1 MTWLSF
7 KSRCYLKTNDNTN
20 PFRKQILGELNVD
33 LTNMGIAAKDA
44 AFHLATASTAQ
55 KNKALAI
62 IADELEANSEVILAA
77 NAKDIELGREAGLT
91 DALLDR
97 LLLNEER
104 LTGIANDVRNVIS
117 LNDPVGSEID
127 SKVLENGMALSR
139 RRVPLGVVG
148 VIYEARPNV
157 TIDIA
162 ALCLKTGN
170 ASILRGGKET
180 FFSNMELVKVIQS
193 ALEKA
198 ELPAASVQY
207 IEKPDRELVAQL
219 LKLDEYVDMIIPRGG
234 AGLHKMCQENS
245 TIPVIIGGFGIS
257 HIFID
262 ESADLERSLNVVENS
277 KVQRP
282 SACNALDTLLVHK
295 AVAEEFLPKLVE
307 RLNGKVAL
315 VSDASAKPLVA
326 NAADVRDAQEGDFD
340 TEWLSYTLGVKVV
353 ADVKEAIDHMRV
365 HNASHS
371 DAIMTNSLQNSELF
385 INSVGS
391 AAVYVNASTR
401 FTDGAQFGLGAE
413 VAVSTQKL
421 HARGPMGLEELTS
434 YKWVGKADYLIRS

>member
-1 MTWLSF
+1 M
-7 KSRCYLKTNDNTN
+7 
-20 PFRKQILGELNVD
+20 D
-33 LTNMGIAAKDA
+33 LTLMGKAAKDA
-44 AFHLATASTAQ
+44 SFQLATASTAQ
-55 KNKALAI
+55 KNQALAI
-62 IADELEANSEVILAA
+62 IADELEANAAQILAA
-77 NAKDIELGREAGLT
+77 NAKDIQLGRDAGLS

-97 LLLNEER
+97 LLLNESR
-104 LTGIANDVRNVIS
+104 LNAIANDVRNVIS
-117 LNDPVGSEID
+117 LHDPVGSEID
-127 SKVLENGMALSR
+127 SKVLENGMSLSR

-180 FFSNMELVKVIQS
+180 FFSNVELVKVIQS

-198 ELPAASVQY
+198 QLPAASVQY
-207 IEKPDRELVAQL
+207 IEKPDRELVTQL
-219 LKLDEYVDMIIPRGG
+219 LKLDDYVDMIIPRGG
-234 AGLHKMCQENS
+234 AGLHKMCKENS

-257 HIFID
+257 HIFVD
-262 ESADLERSLNVVENS
+262 DSADLDKSVDVIENA

-282 SACNALDTLLVHK
+282 SACNSLDTLLVHEAIAQPLLEK
-295 AVAEEFLPKLVE
+295 LVAKLNDKVTFVAEPKA
-307 RLNGKVAL
+307 KAL
-315 VSDASAKPLVA
+315 MSSATQL
-326 NAADVRDAQEGDFD
+326 RDAQAGDFD
-340 TEWLSYTLGVKVV
+340 TEWLSFTLGVKVV
-353 ADVKEAIDHMRV
+353 RDVHEAIDHMRE

-371 DAIMTNSLQNSELF
+371 DAIMTNSLCNAELF
-385 INSVGS
+385 INAAGS

-434 YKWVGKADYLIRS
+434 YKWVGKANYLSRS

>member
-1 MTWLSF
+1 
-7 KSRCYLKTNDNTN
+7 
-20 PFRKQILGELNVD
+20 
-33 LTNMGIAAKDA
+33 MGKAAKDA
-44 AFHLATASTAQ
+44 AFELATASTAQ
-55 KNKALAI
+55 KNQALAI
-62 IADELEANSEVILAA
+62 IADELEANSAAILAA

-127 SKVLENGMALSR
+127 SKLLENGMSLSR

-193 ALEKA
+193 ALAKA
-198 ELPAASVQY
+198 NLPAASVQY
-207 IEKPDRELVAQL
+207 IEKPDRELVSQL
-219 LKLDEYVDMIIPRGG
+219 LKLDDYVDMIIPRGG
-234 AGLHKMCQENS
+234 AGLHKMCKENS

-257 HIFID
+257 HIFVD
-262 ESADLERSLNVVENS
+262 ESADLEKSLNVVENS

-282 SACNALDTLLVHK
+282 SACNSLDTLLVHEK
-295 AVAEEFLPKLVE
+295 VAAKFLPMIVERMSDKVTFVAEPKA
-307 RLNGKVAL
+307 KAL
-315 VSDASAKPLVA
+315 MAQATQI
-326 NAADVRDAQEGDFD
+326 RDAAEGDFD

-353 ADVKEAIDHMRV
+353 ADVKDAIDHMRV

-371 DAIMTNSLQNSELF
+371 DAIMTNSLINSELF

-391 AAVYVNASTR
+391 AAVYVNAATR

-434 YKWVGKADYLIRS
+434 YKWVGKANYLARS

>member
-1 MTWLSF
+1 
-7 KSRCYLKTNDNTN
+7 
-20 PFRKQILGELNVD
+20 
-33 LTNMGIAAKDA
+33 MGIAAKDA

-62 IADELEANSEVILAA
+62 IADELEANAATILEA

-127 SKVLENGMALSR
+127 SKVLENGMSLSR

-207 IEKPDRELVAQL
+207 IEKPDRELVSQL
-219 LKLDEYVDMIIPRGG
+219 LKLDDYVDMIIPRGG
-234 AGLHKMCQENS
+234 AGLHKMCKENS

-257 HIFID
+257 HIFVD
-262 ESADLERSLNVVENS
+262 ESADLEKSVDVVENS

-282 SACNALDTLLVHK
+282 SACNSLDTLLVHE
-295 AVAEEFLPKLVE
+295 AVAEAFLTKLKQ
-307 RLNGKVAL
+307 RLAGKVTL
-315 VSDASAKPLVA
+315 VADASAKSLLTGFE
-326 NAADVRDAQEGDFD
+326 DQRDAVEGDFD

-353 ADVKEAIDHMRV
+353 ADVAEAIDHMRV

-371 DAIMTNSLQNSELF
+371 DAIMTNSLESSERF
-385 INSVGS
+385 IHSVGS

-434 YKWVGKADYLIRS
+434 YKWVGKANYLVRG

>member
-1 MTWLSF
+1 M
-7 KSRCYLKTNDNTN
+7 
-20 PFRKQILGELNVD
+20 ELI
-33 LTNMGIAAKDA
+33 NMGKAAKDA
-44 AFHLATASTAQ
+44 AFTLATASTAQ
-55 KNKALAI
+55 KNQALAI
-62 IADELEANSEVILAA
+62 IADELEANAATILVA
-77 NAKDIELGREAGLT
+77 NEKDLELGRQAGLT
-91 DALLDR
+91 ESLLDR
-97 LLLNEER
+97 LMLNQAR
-104 LTGIANDVRNVIS
+104 LAGIANDVRNVIS

-127 SKVLENGMALSR
+127 SKILENGMSLAR

-180 FFSNMELVKVIQS
+180 FFSNMELVKVIQV
-193 ALEKA
+193 ALAKA
-198 ELPAASVQY
+198 GLPAASVQY
-207 IEKPDRELVAQL
+207 IEKPDRELVSQL
-219 LKLDEYVDMIIPRGG
+219 LKLDDYVDMIIPRGG
-234 AGLHKMCQENS
+234 AGLHKMCKENS

-257 HIFID
+257 HIFVD
-262 ESADLERSLNVVENS
+262 ESADLAKSVDVVENA
-277 KVQRP
+277 KAQRP
-282 SACNALDTLLVHK
+282 SACNSLDTLLVHEQI
-295 AVAEEFLPKLVE
+295 AAEFLPMLAE
-307 RLNGKVAL
+307 RLNDKVAL
-315 VSDASAKPLVA
+315 VAEPKAKALLG
-326 NAADVRDAQEGDFD
+326 NAKELRDVVDGDFD

-353 ADVKEAIDHMRV
+353 TDIAEAIDHMRV

-371 DAIMTNSLQNSELF
+371 DAIMTNSLENSERF

-434 YKWVGKADYLIRS
+434 YKWVGKANYLARS

>member
-1 MTWLSF
+1 M
-7 KSRCYLKTNDNTN
+7 
-20 PFRKQILGELNVD
+20 D
-33 LTNMGIAAKDA
+33 LTNMGIAAKEA

-62 IADELEANSEVILAA
+62 IADELEANAATILEA

-127 SKVLENGMALSR
+127 SKVLENGMSLSR

-207 IEKPDRELVAQL
+207 IEKPDRELVSQL
-219 LKLDEYVDMIIPRGG
+219 LKLDDYVDMIIPRGG
-234 AGLHKMCQENS
+234 AGLHKMCKENS

-257 HIFID
+257 HIFVD
-262 ESADLERSLNVVENS
+262 ESADLEKSVDVVENS

-282 SACNALDTLLVHK
+282 SACNSLDTLLVHE
-295 AVAEEFLPKLVE
+295 AVAEAFLAKLTQ
-307 RLNGKVAL
+307 RLAGKVTL
-315 VSDASAKPLVA
+315 VADTSAKSLLTGFE
-326 NAADVRDAQEGDFD
+326 DQRDAVEGDFD

-353 ADVKEAIDHMRV
+353 ADVAEAIDHMRV

-371 DAIMTNSLQNSELF
+371 DAIMTNSLESSERF

-434 YKWVGKADYLIRS
+434 YKWVGKANYLVRG

>member
-1 MTWLSF
+1 M
-7 KSRCYLKTNDNTN
+7 
-20 PFRKQILGELNVD
+20 D
-33 LTNMGIAAKDA
+33 LTNMGKAAKGA
-44 AFHLATASTAQ
+44 AFELATASTAQ
-55 KNKALAI
+55 KNQALAI
-62 IADELEANSEVILAA
+62 IADELEANSAAILAA

-127 SKVLENGMALSR
+127 SKVLENGMSLSR

-193 ALEKA
+193 ALAKA
-198 ELPAASVQY
+198 NLPAASVQY
-207 IEKPDRELVAQL
+207 IEKPDRELVSQL
-219 LKLDEYVDMIIPRGG
+219 LKLDDYVDMIIPRGG
-234 AGLHKMCQENS
+234 AGLHKMCKENS

-257 HIFID
+257 HIFVD
-262 ESADLERSLNVVENS
+262 ESADLEKSLNVVENS

-282 SACNALDTLLVHK
+282 SACNSLDTLLVHEK
-295 AVAEEFLPKLVE
+295 VAAKFLPMIVERMSDKVTFVAEPKA
-307 RLNGKVAL
+307 KAL
-315 VSDASAKPLVA
+315 MAQATQI
-326 NAADVRDAQEGDFD
+326 RDAAEGDFD

-353 ADVKEAIDHMRV
+353 ANVKDAIEHMRV

-371 DAIMTNSLQNSELF
+371 DAIMTNSLINSELF

-391 AAVYVNASTR
+391 AAVYVNAATR

-434 YKWVGKADYLIRS
+434 YKWVGKANYLARS

>member
-1 MTWLSF
+1 M
-7 KSRCYLKTNDNTN
+7 
-20 PFRKQILGELNVD
+20 D
-33 LTNMGIAAKDA
+33 LTLMGKAAKDA
-44 AFHLATASTAQ
+44 AFQLATASTAQ
-55 KNKALAI
+55 KNQALAI
-62 IADELEANSEVILAA
+62 IADELEANAAKILTA
-77 NAKDIELGREAGLT
+77 NAKDIQLGREAGLT

-97 LLLNEER
+97 LLLNESR
-104 LTGIANDVRNVIS
+104 LNAIANDVRNVIS

-127 SKVLENGMALSR
+127 SKVLENGMSLSR

-198 ELPAASVQY
+198 QLPAASVQY
-207 IEKPDRELVAQL
+207 IEKPDRELVTQL
-219 LKLDEYVDMIIPRGG
+219 LKLDDYVDMIIPRGG
-234 AGLHKMCQENS
+234 AGLHKMCKENS

-257 HIFID
+257 HIFVD
-262 ESADLERSLNVVENS
+262 ESADLDKSVDVIENA

-282 SACNALDTLLVHK
+282 SACNALDTLLVHE
-295 AVAEEFLPKLVE
+295 AIAQPLLEKLVAK
-307 RLNGKVAL
+307 LNGKVTYVAEPKAKAL
-315 VSDASAKPLVA
+315 MSAATEL
-326 NAADVRDAQEGDFD
+326 RDAQAGDFD

-353 ADVKEAIDHMRV
+353 RDVNEAIDHMRE

-371 DAIMTNSLQNSELF
+371 DAIMTNSLVNAERF
-385 INSVGS
+385 INSAGS

-434 YKWVGKADYLIRS
+434 YKWVGKANYLSRS

>member
-1 MTWLSF
+1 M
-7 KSRCYLKTNDNTN
+7 
-20 PFRKQILGELNVD
+20 D
-33 LTNMGIAAKDA
+33 LTNMGKAAKDA
-44 AFHLATASTAQ
+44 AFELATASTAQ
-55 KNKALAI
+55 KNQALAI
-62 IADELEANSEVILAA
+62 IADELEANSAAILAA

-127 SKVLENGMALSR
+127 SKVLENGMSLSR

-162 ALCLKTGN
+162 TLCLKTGN

-193 ALEKA
+193 ALAKA
-198 ELPAASVQY
+198 NLPAASVQY
-207 IEKPDRELVAQL
+207 IEKPDRELVSQL
-219 LKLDEYVDMIIPRGG
+219 LKLDDYVDMIIPRGG
-234 AGLHKMCQENS
+234 AGLHKMCKENS

-257 HIFID
+257 HIFVD
-262 ESADLERSLNVVENS
+262 ESADLEKSLNVVENS

-282 SACNALDTLLVHK
+282 SACNSLDTLLVHEK
-295 AVAEEFLPKLVE
+295 VAAKFLPMIVERMSDKVTFVAEPKA
-307 RLNGKVAL
+307 KAL
-315 VSDASAKPLVA
+315 MAQATQI
-326 NAADVRDAQEGDFD
+326 RDAVEGDFD

-353 ADVKEAIDHMRV
+353 ADVKDAIEHMRV

-371 DAIMTNSLQNSELF
+371 DAIMTNSLINSELF

-391 AAVYVNASTR
+391 AAVYVNAATR

-434 YKWVGKADYLIRS
+434 YKWVGKANYLARS

>member
-1 MTWLSF
+1 
-7 KSRCYLKTNDNTN
+7 
-20 PFRKQILGELNVD
+20 
-33 LTNMGIAAKDA
+33 MGKAAKDA
-44 AFHLATASTAQ
+44 AFELATASTAQ
-55 KNKALAI
+55 KNQALAI
-62 IADELEANSEVILAA
+62 IADELEANAATILAA

-127 SKVLENGMALSR
+127 SKVLENGMSLSR

-193 ALEKA
+193 ALAKA
-198 ELPAASVQY
+198 NLPAASVQY
-207 IEKPDRELVAQL
+207 IEKPDRELVSQL
-219 LKLDEYVDMIIPRGG
+219 LKLDDYVDMIIPRGG
-234 AGLHKMCQENS
+234 AGLHKMCKENS

-257 HIFID
+257 HIFVD
-262 ESADLERSLNVVENS
+262 ETADLEKSLNVVENS

-282 SACNALDTLLVHK
+282 SACNSLDTLLVHEDVAAQFLPMIVERMNDK
-295 AVAEEFLPKLVE
+295 VTFVAEPKA
-307 RLNGKVAL
+307 KAL
-315 VSDASAKPLVA
+315 MVQATQI
-326 NAADVRDAQEGDFD
+326 RDAEEGDFD

-371 DAIMTNSLQNSELF
+371 DAIMTNSLVNSELF

-391 AAVYVNASTR
+391 AAVYVNAATR

-434 YKWVGKADYLIRS
+434 YKWVGKANYLARS

>member
-1 MTWLSF
+1 
-7 KSRCYLKTNDNTN
+7 
-20 PFRKQILGELNVD
+20 
-33 LTNMGIAAKDA
+33 MGKAAKDA
-44 AFHLATASTAQ
+44 AFELATASTAQ
-55 KNKALAI
+55 KNQALAI
-62 IADELEANSEVILAA
+62 IADELEANSAAILAA
-77 NAKDIELGREAGLT
+77 NAKDIELGRETGLT

-104 LTGIANDVRNVIS
+104 LTAIANDVRNVIS

-127 SKVLENGMALSR
+127 SKVLENGMSLSR

-193 ALEKA
+193 ALAKA
-198 ELPAASVQY
+198 NLPAASVQY
-207 IEKPDRELVAQL
+207 IEKPDRELVSQL
-219 LKLDEYVDMIIPRGG
+219 LKLDDYVDMIIPRGG
-234 AGLHKMCQENS
+234 AGLHKMCKENS

-257 HIFID
+257 HIFVD
-262 ESADLERSLNVVENS
+262 ESADLEKSLNVVENS

-282 SACNALDTLLVHK
+282 SACNSLDTLLVHEK
-295 AVAEEFLPKLVE
+295 IAAQFLPMIVERMNDKVTFVAEPK
-307 RLNGKVAL
+307 
-315 VSDASAKPLVA
+315 AKELMEQA
-326 NAADVRDAQEGDFD
+326 KQVRDAVEGDFD

-353 ADVKEAIDHMRV
+353 SDVKDAIDHMRV

-371 DAIMTNSLQNSELF
+371 DAIMTNSLENSELF

-434 YKWVGKADYLIRS
+434 YKWVGKANYLARS

>member
-1 MTWLSF
+1 
-7 KSRCYLKTNDNTN
+7 
-20 PFRKQILGELNVD
+20 
-33 LTNMGIAAKDA
+33 MGKAAKDA
-44 AFHLATASTAQ
+44 AFELATASTSQ
-55 KNKALAI
+55 KNQALAI
-62 IADELEANSEVILAA
+62 IADELEANSAAILAA

-97 LLLNEER
+97 LLLNEDR

-127 SKVLENGMALSR
+127 SKVLENGMSLAR

-193 ALEKA
+193 ALAKA
-198 ELPAASVQY
+198 NLPAASVQY
-207 IEKPDRELVAQL
+207 IEKPDRELVSQL
-219 LKLDEYVDMIIPRGG
+219 LKLDDYVDMIIPRGG
-234 AGLHKMCQENS
+234 AGLHKMCKENS

-257 HIFID
+257 HIFVD
-262 ESADLERSLNVVENS
+262 ESADLEKSLNVVENS

-282 SACNALDTLLVHK
+282 SACNSLDTLLVHK
-295 AVAEEFLPKLVE
+295 NVAAEFLALLVE
-307 RLNGKVAL
+307 RMNEKVTFVAEPKAKAL
-315 VSDASAKPLVA
+315 MA
-326 NAADVRDAQEGDFD
+326 NAQQIRDAGEGDFD

-353 ADVKEAIDHMRV
+353 DNVKDAIDHMRV

-371 DAIMTNSLQNSELF
+371 DAIMTNSLENAELF

-391 AAVYVNASTR
+391 AAVYVNAATR

-434 YKWVGKADYLIRS
+434 YKWVGKANYLVRS

>member
-1 MTWLSF
+1 M
-7 KSRCYLKTNDNTN
+7 
-20 PFRKQILGELNVD
+20 D
-33 LTNMGIAAKDA
+33 LTVLGKAAKA
-44 AFHLATASTAQ
+44 ASFQLATASTAQ
-55 KNKALAI
+55 KNQALAI
-62 IADELEANSEVILAA
+62 MADQLEAQSASILAA
-77 NAKDIELGREAGLT
+77 NAKDIALGREAGLS
-91 DALLDR
+91 DAMLDR
-97 LLLNEER
+97 LLLNESR
-104 LTGIANDVRNVIS
+104 LQAIANDVRNVIK

-127 SKVLENGMALSR
+127 SRVLENGMSLAR

-170 ASILRGGKET
+170 AAILRGGKET

-193 ALEKA
+193 ALDKA
-198 ELPAASVQY
+198 GLPAASVQY
-207 IEKPDRELVAQL
+207 IEKPDRELVTQL
-219 LKLDEYVDMIIPRGG
+219 LKMDDYVDMIIPRGG
-234 AGLHKMCQENS
+234 AGLHKMCKENS
-245 TIPVIIGGFGIS
+245 TVPVIIGGFGIS
-257 HIFID
+257 HIFVD
-262 ESADLERSLNVVENS
+262 ESADLDKSVAVIENA

-282 SACNALDTLLVHK
+282 SACNALDTLLVHQAIAK
-295 AVAEEFLPKLVE
+295 PLLDKLIAK
-307 RLNGKVAL
+307 LNGKVAFVAEL
-315 VSDASAKPLVA
+315 KAKALM
-326 NAADVRDAQEGDFD
+326 NAAAELRDAQAGDFD

-353 ADVKEAIDHMRV
+353 QDVQEAIEHMRE

-371 DAIMTNSLQNSELF
+371 DAIMTNDLYNAELF
-385 INSVGS
+385 VNTAGS

-434 YKWVGKADYLIRS
+434 YKWVGKANYLSRS

>member
-1 MTWLSF
+1 
-7 KSRCYLKTNDNTN
+7 
-20 PFRKQILGELNVD
+20 
-33 LTNMGIAAKDA
+33 MGKAAKDA
-44 AFHLATASTAQ
+44 AFELATASTAQ
-55 KNKALAI
+55 KNQALAI
-62 IADELEANSEVILAA
+62 IADELEANSAAILAA

-104 LTGIANDVRNVIS
+104 LTAIANDVRNVIS

-127 SKVLENGMALSR
+127 SKVLENGMSLSR

-193 ALEKA
+193 ALAKA
-198 ELPAASVQY
+198 NLPAASVQY
-207 IEKPDRELVAQL
+207 IEKPDRELVSQL
-219 LKLDEYVDMIIPRGG
+219 LKLDDYVDMIIPRGG
-234 AGLHKMCQENS
+234 AGLHKMCKENS

-257 HIFID
+257 HIFVD
-262 ESADLERSLNVVENS
+262 ESADLKKSLNVVENS

-282 SACNALDTLLVHK
+282 SACNSLDTLLVHEK
-295 AVAEEFLPKLVE
+295 IAAQFLPMIVE
-307 RLNGKVAL
+307 RMNDKVTFVTEPKAKAL
-315 VSDASAKPLVA
+315 MAQATQI
-326 NAADVRDAQEGDFD
+326 RDAVEGDFD

-353 ADVKEAIDHMRV
+353 PDVKDAIDHMRV

-371 DAIMTNSLQNSELF
+371 DAIMTNSLENSELF

-434 YKWVGKADYLIRS
+434 YKWVGKANYLARS

>member
-1 MTWLSF
+1 M
-7 KSRCYLKTNDNTN
+7 
-20 PFRKQILGELNVD
+20 D
-33 LTNMGIAAKDA
+33 LTNMGKAAKDA
-44 AFHLATASTAQ
+44 AFELATASTAQ
-55 KNKALAI
+55 KNQALAI
-62 IADELEANSEVILAA
+62 IADELEANAATILVA

-127 SKVLENGMALSR
+127 SKVLENGMSLSR

-193 ALEKA
+193 ALAKA
-198 ELPAASVQY
+198 NLPAASVQY
-207 IEKPDRELVAQL
+207 IEKPDRELVSQL
-219 LKLDEYVDMIIPRGG
+219 LKLDDYVDMIIPRGG
-234 AGLHKMCQENS
+234 AGLHKMCKENS

-257 HIFID
+257 HIFVD
-262 ESADLERSLNVVENS
+262 ESADLEKSLNVVENS

-282 SACNALDTLLVHK
+282 SACNSLDTLLVHEDVAAQFLPMIVERMNDK
-295 AVAEEFLPKLVE
+295 VTFVAEPKA
-307 RLNGKVAL
+307 KAL
-315 VSDASAKPLVA
+315 MAQATQI
-326 NAADVRDAQEGDFD
+326 RDAAEGDFD

-371 DAIMTNSLQNSELF
+371 DAIMTNSLVNSELF

-391 AAVYVNASTR
+391 AAVYVNAATR

-434 YKWVGKADYLIRS
+434 YKWVGKANYLARS

>member
-1 MTWLSF
+1 
-7 KSRCYLKTNDNTN
+7 
-20 PFRKQILGELNVD
+20 
-33 LTNMGIAAKDA
+33 MGKAAKDA
-44 AFHLATASTAQ
+44 AFELATASTAQ
-55 KNKALAI
+55 KKQALAI
-62 IADELEANSEVILAA
+62 IADELEANAATILAA

-127 SKVLENGMALSR
+127 SKVLENGMSLSR

-193 ALEKA
+193 ALAKA
-198 ELPAASVQY
+198 NLPAASVQY
-207 IEKPDRELVAQL
+207 IEKPDRELVSQL
-219 LKLDEYVDMIIPRGG
+219 LKLDDYVDMIIPRGG
-234 AGLHKMCQENS
+234 AGLHKMCKENS

-257 HIFID
+257 HIFVD
-262 ESADLERSLNVVENS
+262 ESADLEKSLNVVENS

-282 SACNALDTLLVHK
+282 SACNSLDTLLVHEDVAAQFLPMIVERMNDK
-295 AVAEEFLPKLVE
+295 VTFVAEPKA
-307 RLNGKVAL
+307 KAL
-315 VSDASAKPLVA
+315 MAQATHI
-326 NAADVRDAQEGDFD
+326 RDAAEGDFD

-371 DAIMTNSLQNSELF
+371 DAIMTNSLVNSELF

-391 AAVYVNASTR
+391 AAVYVNAATR

-434 YKWVGKADYLIRS
+434 YKWVGKANYLARS

>member
-1 MTWLSF
+1 M
-7 KSRCYLKTNDNTN
+7 
-20 PFRKQILGELNVD
+20 D
-33 LTNMGIAAKDA
+33 LTLMGKAAKDA
-44 AFHLATASTAQ
+44 AFQLATASTAQ
-55 KNKALAI
+55 KNQALAI
-62 IADELEANSEVILAA
+62 IADELEANAAQILAA
-77 NAKDIELGREAGLT
+77 NAKDIQLGREAGLT

-97 LLLNEER
+97 LLLNESR
-104 LTGIANDVRNVIS
+104 LNAIANDVRNVIS

-127 SKVLENGMALSR
+127 SKVLENGMSLSR

-198 ELPAASVQY
+198 QLPAASVQY
-207 IEKPDRELVAQL
+207 IEKPDRELVTQL
-219 LKLDEYVDMIIPRGG
+219 LKLDDYVDMIIPRGG
-234 AGLHKMCQENS
+234 AGLHKMCKENS
-245 TIPVIIGGFGIS
+245 SIPVIIGGFGIS
-257 HIFID
+257 HIFVD
-262 ESADLERSLNVVENS
+262 ESADLDKSVDVIENA

-282 SACNALDTLLVHK
+282 SACNALDTLLVHE
-295 AVAEEFLPKLVE
+295 AIAQPLLEKLVAK
-307 RLNGKVAL
+307 LNGKVTFVAEPKAKAL
-315 VSDASAKPLVA
+315 MSAATEL
-326 NAADVRDAQEGDFD
+326 RDAQAGDFD
-340 TEWLSYTLGVKVV
+340 IEWLSYTLGVKVV
-353 ADVKEAIDHMRV
+353 RDVNEAIDHMRE

-371 DAIMTNSLQNSELF
+371 DAIMTNSLVNAERF
-385 INSVGS
+385 INSAGS

-434 YKWVGKADYLIRS
+434 YKWVGKANYLSRS

>member
-1 MTWLSF
+1 MM
-7 KSRCYLKTNDNTN
+7 
-20 PFRKQILGELNVD
+20 D
-33 LTNMGIAAKDA
+33 LTVLGKAAKA
-44 AFHLATASTAQ
+44 ASFQLATASTAQ
-55 KNKALAI
+55 KNQALAI
-62 IADELEANSEVILAA
+62 MADQLEAQSASILAA
-77 NAKDIELGREAGLT
+77 NAKDIALGREAGLS
-91 DALLDR
+91 DAMLDR
-97 LLLNEER
+97 LLLNESR
-104 LTGIANDVRNVIS
+104 LQAIANDVRNVIK

-127 SKVLENGMALSR
+127 SRVLENGMSLAR

-170 ASILRGGKET
+170 AAILRGGKET

-193 ALEKA
+193 ALDKA
-198 ELPAASVQY
+198 GLPAASVQY
-207 IEKPDRELVAQL
+207 IEKPDRELVTQL
-219 LKLDEYVDMIIPRGG
+219 LKMDDYVDMIIPRGG
-234 AGLHKMCQENS
+234 AGLHKMCKENS
-245 TIPVIIGGFGIS
+245 TVPVIIGGFGIS
-257 HIFID
+257 HIFVD
-262 ESADLERSLNVVENS
+262 ESADLDKSVAVIENA

-282 SACNALDTLLVHK
+282 SACNALDTLLVHQAIAK
-295 AVAEEFLPKLVE
+295 PLLDKLIAK
-307 RLNGKVAL
+307 LNGKVAF
-315 VSDASAKPLVA
+315 VVEPKAKALM
-326 NAADVRDAQEGDFD
+326 NAAAELRDAQAGDFD

-353 ADVKEAIDHMRV
+353 QDVQEAIEHMRE

-371 DAIMTNSLQNSELF
+371 DAIMTNDLYNAELF
-385 INSVGS
+385 VNTAGS

-434 YKWVGKADYLIRS
+434 YKWVGKANYLSRS

>member
-1 MTWLSF
+1 M
-7 KSRCYLKTNDNTN
+7 
-20 PFRKQILGELNVD
+20 D
-33 LTNMGIAAKDA
+33 LTNMGIAAKEA

-62 IADELEANSEVILAA
+62 IADELEANAATILEA

-104 LTGIANDVRNVIS
+104 LTGIANDIRNVIS

-127 SKVLENGMALSR
+127 SKVLENGMSLSR

-207 IEKPDRELVAQL
+207 IEKPDRELVSQL
-219 LKLDEYVDMIIPRGG
+219 LKLDDYVDMIIPRGG
-234 AGLHKMCQENS
+234 ASLHKMCKENS

-257 HIFID
+257 HIFVD
-262 ESADLERSLNVVENS
+262 ESADLEKSVDVVENS

-282 SACNALDTLLVHK
+282 SACNSLDTLLVHE
-295 AVAEEFLPKLVE
+295 AVAEAFLTKLKQ
-307 RLNGKVAL
+307 RLAGKVTL
-315 VSDASAKPLVA
+315 VADASAKSLLTGFE
-326 NAADVRDAQEGDFD
+326 DQRDAVEGDFD

-353 ADVKEAIDHMRV
+353 ANVAEAIDHMRV

-371 DAIMTNSLQNSELF
+371 DAIMTNSLESSERF

-434 YKWVGKADYLIRS
+434 YKWVGKANYLVRG

>member
-1 MTWLSF
+1 M
-7 KSRCYLKTNDNTN
+7 
-20 PFRKQILGELNVD
+20 D
-33 LTNMGIAAKDA
+33 LTVLGKAAKA
-44 AFHLATASTAQ
+44 ASFQLATASTAQ
-55 KNKALAI
+55 KNQALAI
-62 IADELEANSEVILAA
+62 MAEQLEAQSASILAA
-77 NAKDIELGREAGLT
+77 NAKDIALGREAGLS
-91 DALLDR
+91 DAMLDR
-97 LLLNEER
+97 LLLNESR
-104 LTGIANDVRNVIS
+104 LQAIANDVRNVIK

-127 SKVLENGMALSR
+127 SRVLENGMSLAR

-170 ASILRGGKET
+170 AAILRGGKET

-193 ALEKA
+193 ALDKA
-198 ELPAASVQY
+198 GLPAASVQY
-207 IEKPDRELVAQL
+207 IEKPDRELVTQL
-219 LKLDEYVDMIIPRGG
+219 LKMDDYVDMIIPRGG
-234 AGLHKMCQENS
+234 AGLHKMCKENS
-245 TIPVIIGGFGIS
+245 TVPVIIGGFGIS
-257 HIFID
+257 HIFVD
-262 ESADLERSLNVVENS
+262 ESADLDKSVAVIENA

-282 SACNALDTLLVHK
+282 SACNALDTLLVHQAIAK
-295 AVAEEFLPKLVE
+295 PLLEKLVAK
-307 RLNGKVAL
+307 LNGKVAFVAEPKARAL
-315 VSDASAKPLVA
+315 MSSATDL
-326 NAADVRDAQEGDFD
+326 RDAQDGDFD

-353 ADVKEAIDHMRV
+353 QDVQEAIDHMRE

-371 DAIMTNSLQNSELF
+371 DAIMTNDLYNAELF
-385 INSVGS
+385 VNTAGS

-434 YKWVGKADYLIRS
+434 YKWVGKANYLSRS

>member
-1 MTWLSF
+1 
-7 KSRCYLKTNDNTN
+7 
-20 PFRKQILGELNVD
+20 
-33 LTNMGIAAKDA
+33 MGKAAKEA
-44 AFHLATASTAQ
+44 AFQLATASTAQ
-55 KNKALAI
+55 KNQALAI
-62 IADELEANSEVILAA
+62 IADELEANAETILAA
-77 NAKDIELGREAGLT
+77 NAKDIEKGREAGLT
-91 DALLDR
+91 EALLDR
-97 LLLNEER
+97 LLLNTER

-117 LNDPVGSEID
+117 LNDPVGSELD
-127 SKVLENGMALSR
+127 SKVLENGMSLSR

-193 ALEKA
+193 ALAKA

-207 IEKPDRELVAQL
+207 IEKPDRELVSQL
-219 LKLDEYVDMIIPRGG
+219 LKLDDYVDMIIPRGG
-234 AGLHKMCQENS
+234 AGLHKMCKENS

-257 HIFID
+257 HIFVD
-262 ESADLERSLNVVENS
+262 QSADLAKSLEVVENA

-282 SACNALDTLLVHK
+282 SACNALDTLLVHEQ
-295 AVAEEFLPKLVE
+295 VAAEFLPMLAA
-307 RLNGKVAL
+307 RLNDKVAL
-315 VSDASAKPLVA
+315 VAEPKAKALLGDAKEL
-326 NAADVRDAQEGDFD
+326 RDAAEGDFD
-340 TEWLSYTLGVKVV
+340 TEWLSFTLGVKVV
-353 ADVKEAIDHMRV
+353 SGVEEAIDHMRV

-371 DAIMTNSLQNSELF
+371 DAIMTNSLENSELF

-434 YKWVGKADYLIRS
+434 YKWVGKANYLPRS

>member
-1 MTWLSF
+1 M
-7 KSRCYLKTNDNTN
+7 
-20 PFRKQILGELNVD
+20 D
-33 LTNMGIAAKDA
+33 LTNMGKAAKDA
-44 AFHLATASTAQ
+44 AFELATASTAQ
-55 KNKALAI
+55 KNQALAI
-62 IADELEANSEVILAA
+62 IADELEANSAAILAA

-104 LTGIANDVRNVIS
+104 LTAIANDVRNVIS

-127 SKVLENGMALSR
+127 SKVLENGMSLSR

-193 ALEKA
+193 ALAKA
-198 ELPAASVQY
+198 NLPAASVQY
-207 IEKPDRELVAQL
+207 IEKPDRELVSQL
-219 LKLDEYVDMIIPRGG
+219 LKLDDYVDMIIPRGG
-234 AGLHKMCQENS
+234 AGLHKMCKENS

-257 HIFID
+257 HIFVD
-262 ESADLERSLNVVENS
+262 ESADLEKSLNVVENS

-282 SACNALDTLLVHK
+282 SACNSLDTLLVHEK
-295 AVAEEFLPKLVE
+295 IAAQFLPMIVERMNEKVTFVAEPK
-307 RLNGKVAL
+307 
-315 VSDASAKPLVA
+315 AKELMEQA
-326 NAADVRDAQEGDFD
+326 KQVRDAVEGDFD

-353 ADVKEAIDHMRV
+353 SDVKDAIDHMRV

-371 DAIMTNSLQNSELF
+371 DAIMTNSLENSELF

-434 YKWVGKADYLIRS
+434 YKWVGKANYLARS

>member
-1 MTWLSF
+1 
-7 KSRCYLKTNDNTN
+7 
-20 PFRKQILGELNVD
+20 
-33 LTNMGIAAKDA
+33 MGKAAKDA
-44 AFHLATASTAQ
+44 AFELATASTAQ
-55 KNKALAI
+55 KNQALAI
-62 IADELEANSEVILAA
+62 IADELEANAATILAA

-104 LTGIANDVRNVIS
+104 LTGIANDVRNVTS

-127 SKVLENGMALSR
+127 SKVLENGMSLSR

-193 ALEKA
+193 ALAKA
-198 ELPAASVQY
+198 NLPAASVQY
-207 IEKPDRELVAQL
+207 IEKPDRELVSQL
-219 LKLDEYVDMIIPRGG
+219 LKLDDYVDMIIPRGG
-234 AGLHKMCQENS
+234 AGLHKMCKENS

-257 HIFID
+257 HIFVD
-262 ESADLERSLNVVENS
+262 ESADLEKSLNVVENS

-282 SACNALDTLLVHK
+282 SACNSLDTLLVHEDVAAQFLPMIVERMNDK
-295 AVAEEFLPKLVE
+295 VTFVAEPKA
-307 RLNGKVAL
+307 KAL
-315 VSDASAKPLVA
+315 MAQATQI
-326 NAADVRDAQEGDFD
+326 RDAAEGDFD

-371 DAIMTNSLQNSELF
+371 DAIMTNSLVNSELF

-391 AAVYVNASTR
+391 AAVYVNAATR

-434 YKWVGKADYLIRS
+434 YKWVGKANYLARS

>member
-1 MTWLSF
+1 M
-7 KSRCYLKTNDNTN
+7 
-20 PFRKQILGELNVD
+20 D
-33 LTNMGIAAKDA
+33 LTNMGKAAKDA
-44 AFHLATASTAQ
+44 AFELATASTAQ
-55 KNKALAI
+55 KNQALAI
-62 IADELEANSEVILAA
+62 IADELEASSAAILAA

-104 LTGIANDVRNVIS
+104 LTAIANDVRNVIS

-127 SKVLENGMALSR
+127 SKVLENGMSLSR

-193 ALEKA
+193 ALAKA
-198 ELPAASVQY
+198 NLPAASVQY
-207 IEKPDRELVAQL
+207 IEKPDRELVSQL
-219 LKLDEYVDMIIPRGG
+219 LKLDDYVDMIIPRGG
-234 AGLHKMCQENS
+234 AGLHKMCKENS

-257 HIFID
+257 HIFVD
-262 ESADLERSLNVVENS
+262 ESADLKKSLNVVENS

-282 SACNALDTLLVHK
+282 SACNSLDTLLVHEK
-295 AVAEEFLPKLVE
+295 IAAQFLPMIVE
-307 RLNGKVAL
+307 RMNDKVTFVTEPKAKAL
-315 VSDASAKPLVA
+315 MAQATQI
-326 NAADVRDAQEGDFD
+326 RDAVEGDFD

-353 ADVKEAIDHMRV
+353 SDVKDAIDHMRV

-371 DAIMTNSLQNSELF
+371 DAIMTNSLENSELF

-434 YKWVGKADYLIRS
+434 YKWVGKANYLARS

>member
-1 MTWLSF
+1 
-7 KSRCYLKTNDNTN
+7 
-20 PFRKQILGELNVD
+20 
-33 LTNMGIAAKDA
+33 MGKAAKDA
-44 AFHLATASTAQ
+44 AFQLATASTAQ
-55 KNKALAI
+55 KNQALAI
-62 IADELEANSEVILAA
+62 IADELEANAVQILAA
-77 NAKDIELGREAGLT
+77 NAKDIQLGREAGLT

-97 LLLNEER
+97 LLLNESR
-104 LTGIANDVRNVIS
+104 LNAIANDVRNVIS

-127 SKVLENGMALSR
+127 SKVLENGMSLSR

-198 ELPAASVQY
+198 QLPAASVQY
-207 IEKPDRELVAQL
+207 IEKPDRELVTQL
-219 LKLDEYVDMIIPRGG
+219 LKLDDYVDMIIPRGG
-234 AGLHKMCQENS
+234 AGLHKMCKENS

-257 HIFID
+257 HIFVD
-262 ESADLERSLNVVENS
+262 ESADLDKSVDVIENA

-282 SACNALDTLLVHK
+282 SACNALDTLLVHE
-295 AVAEEFLPKLVE
+295 AIAQPLLEKLVTK
-307 RLNGKVAL
+307 LNGKVTFVAEPKAKAL
-315 VSDASAKPLVA
+315 MSA
-326 NAADVRDAQEGDFD
+326 AAELRDAQAGDFD

-353 ADVKEAIDHMRV
+353 RDVNEAIDHMRE

-371 DAIMTNSLQNSELF
+371 DAIMTNSLVNAERF
-385 INSVGS
+385 INSAGS

-434 YKWVGKADYLIRS
+434 YKWVGKANYLSRS

>member
-1 MTWLSF
+1 
-7 KSRCYLKTNDNTN
+7 
-20 PFRKQILGELNVD
+20 
-33 LTNMGIAAKDA
+33 MGVAAKEA
-44 AFHLATASTAQ
+44 AFQLATASTAQ
-55 KNKALAI
+55 KNQALAI
-62 IADELEANSEVILAA
+62 IADELEANAETILAA
-77 NAKDIELGREAGLT
+77 NAKDIAQGREAGMT

-104 LTGIANDVRNVIS
+104 LVGIANDVRNVIS
-117 LNDPVGSEID
+117 LNDPVGSELD
-127 SKVLENGMALSR
+127 SKVLENGMTLSR

-193 ALEKA
+193 ALAKA

-207 IEKPDRELVAQL
+207 IEKPDRELVSQL
-219 LKLDEYVDMIIPRGG
+219 LKLDDYVDIIIPRGG
-234 AGLHKMCQENS
+234 AGLHKMCKENS
-245 TIPVIIGGFGIS
+245 NIPVIIGGFGIS
-257 HIFID
+257 HIFVD
-262 ESADLERSLNVVENS
+262 ESADLVKSLDVVENS

-282 SACNALDTLLVHK
+282 SACNALDTLLVHEK
-295 AVAEEFLPKLVE
+295 VAAEFLPMLVE
-307 RLNGKVAL
+307 RMNDQVTF
-315 VSDASAKPLVA
+315 VVESSAKPFMS
-326 NAADVRDAQEGDFD
+326 AAKQQRDAAEGDFD

-353 ADVKEAIDHMRV
+353 ADVKQAIDHMRV

-371 DAIMTNSLQNSELF
+371 DAIMTNSLVNSELF
-385 INSVGS
+385 INSAGS

-434 YKWVGKADYLIRS
+434 YKWVGKANYLPRS

>member
-1 MTWLSF
+1 
-7 KSRCYLKTNDNTN
+7 
-20 PFRKQILGELNVD
+20 
-33 LTNMGIAAKDA
+33 MGKAAKDA
-44 AFHLATASTAQ
+44 AFELATASTAQ
-55 KNKALAI
+55 KNQALAI
-62 IADELEANSEVILAA
+62 IADELEANSAAILAA

-104 LTGIANDVRNVIS
+104 LTAIANDVRNVIS

-127 SKVLENGMALSR
+127 SKVLENGMSLSR

-193 ALEKA
+193 ALAKA
-198 ELPAASVQY
+198 NLPAASVQY
-207 IEKPDRELVAQL
+207 IEKPDRELVSQL
-219 LKLDEYVDMIIPRGG
+219 LKLDDYVDMIIPRGG
-234 AGLHKMCQENS
+234 AGLHKMCKENS

-257 HIFID
+257 HIFVD
-262 ESADLERSLNVVENS
+262 ESADLDKSLNVVENS

-282 SACNALDTLLVHK
+282 SACNSLDTLLVHEK
-295 AVAEEFLPKLVE
+295 IAAQFLPMIVERMDEKVTFVAEPK
-307 RLNGKVAL
+307 
-315 VSDASAKPLVA
+315 AKELMEQA
-326 NAADVRDAQEGDFD
+326 KQVRDAVEGDFD

-353 ADVKEAIDHMRV
+353 SDVKDAIDHMRV

-371 DAIMTNSLQNSELF
+371 DAIMTNSLENSELF
-385 INSVGS
+385 INSAGS

-434 YKWVGKADYLIRS
+434 YKWVGKANYLARS

>member
-1 MTWLSF
+1 M
-7 KSRCYLKTNDNTN
+7 
-20 PFRKQILGELNVD
+20 D
-33 LTNMGIAAKDA
+33 LTNMGKAAKDA
-44 AFHLATASTAQ
+44 AFELATASTAQ
-55 KNKALAI
+55 KNQALAI
-62 IADELEANSEVILAA
+62 IADELEANAAIILAA

-127 SKVLENGMALSR
+127 SKVLENGMSLSR

-193 ALEKA
+193 ALAKA
-198 ELPAASVQY
+198 NLPAASVQY
-207 IEKPDRELVAQL
+207 IEKPDRELVSQL
-219 LKLDEYVDMIIPRGG
+219 LKLDDYVDMIIPRGG
-234 AGLHKMCQENS
+234 AGLHKMCKENS

-257 HIFID
+257 HIFVD
-262 ESADLERSLNVVENS
+262 ESAELEKSLNVVENS

-282 SACNALDTLLVHK
+282 SACNSLDTLLVHENI
-295 AVAEEFLPKLVE
+295 AAQFLPMIVERMNENVTFVAEPKA
-307 RLNGKVAL
+307 KAL
-315 VSDASAKPLVA
+315 MAQAKQI
-326 NAADVRDAQEGDFD
+326 RDAGEGDFD
-340 TEWLSYTLGVKVV
+340 TEWLSYTLVVKVV

-391 AAVYVNASTR
+391 AAVYVNAATR

-434 YKWVGKADYLIRS
+434 YKWVGKANYLARS

>member
-1 MTWLSF
+1 
-7 KSRCYLKTNDNTN
+7 
-20 PFRKQILGELNVD
+20 
-33 LTNMGIAAKDA
+33 MGKAAKEA
-44 AFHLATASTAQ
+44 AFQLATASTAQ
-55 KNKALAI
+55 KNQALAI
-62 IADELEANSEVILAA
+62 IADELEANAEAILAA
-77 NAKDIELGREAGLT
+77 NAKDIEKGREAGLT
-91 DALLDR
+91 EALLDR
-97 LLLNEER
+97 LLLNTER

-117 LNDPVGSEID
+117 LNDPVGSELD
-127 SKVLENGMALSR
+127 SKVLENGMSLSR

-193 ALEKA
+193 ALAKA

-207 IEKPDRELVAQL
+207 IEKPDRELVSQL
-219 LKLDEYVDMIIPRGG
+219 LKLDDYVDMIIPRGG
-234 AGLHKMCQENS
+234 AGLHKMCKENS

-257 HIFID
+257 HIFVD
-262 ESADLERSLNVVENS
+262 ESADLAKSLEVVENA

-282 SACNALDTLLVHK
+282 SACNALDTLLVHEQ
-295 AVAEEFLPKLVE
+295 VAAEFLPMLAA
-307 RLNGKVAL
+307 RLNDKVAL
-315 VSDASAKPLVA
+315 VAEPKAKALLGDAKELRDVA
-326 NAADVRDAQEGDFD
+326 EGDFD
-340 TEWLSYTLGVKVV
+340 TEWLSFTLGVKVV
-353 ADVKEAIDHMRV
+353 SGVEEAIDHMRV

-371 DAIMTNSLQNSELF
+371 DAIMTNSLENSELF

-434 YKWVGKADYLIRS
+434 YKWVGKANYLPRS

>member
-1 MTWLSF
+1 M
-7 KSRCYLKTNDNTN
+7 
-20 PFRKQILGELNVD
+20 D
-33 LTNMGIAAKDA
+33 LTNIGKAAKDA
-44 AFHLATASTAQ
+44 AFELATAPTAQ
-55 KNKALAI
+55 KNQALAI
-62 IADELEANSEVILAA
+62 IADELEANSAAILVA

-127 SKVLENGMALSR
+127 SKVLENGMSLSR

-193 ALEKA
+193 ALAKA
-198 ELPAASVQY
+198 NLPAASVQY
-207 IEKPDRELVAQL
+207 IEKPDRELVSQL
-219 LKLDEYVDMIIPRGG
+219 LKLDDYVDMIIPRGG
-234 AGLHKMCQENS
+234 AGLHKMCKENS

-257 HIFID
+257 HIFVD
-262 ESADLERSLNVVENS
+262 ESADLEKSLNVVENS

-282 SACNALDTLLVHK
+282 SACNSLDTLLVHEK
-295 AVAEEFLPKLVE
+295 VAAKFLPMIVERMSDKVTFVAEPKA
-307 RLNGKVAL
+307 KAL
-315 VSDASAKPLVA
+315 MAQATQI
-326 NAADVRDAQEGDFD
+326 RDAAEGDFD

-353 ADVKEAIDHMRV
+353 ADVKDAIDHMRV

-371 DAIMTNSLQNSELF
+371 DAIMTNSLINSELF

-391 AAVYVNASTR
+391 AAVYVNAATR

-434 YKWVGKADYLIRS
+434 YKWVGKANYLARS